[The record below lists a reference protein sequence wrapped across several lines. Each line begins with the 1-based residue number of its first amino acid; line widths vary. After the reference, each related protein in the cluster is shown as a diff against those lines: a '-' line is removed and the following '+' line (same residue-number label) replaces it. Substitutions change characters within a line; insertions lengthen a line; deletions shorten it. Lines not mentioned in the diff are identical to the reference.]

1 MNNKLAA
8 LYCIL
13 LISIFYACS
22 SEEFSIDDIV
32 SSKNNHQFDVVV
44 DCYITTE
51 LKKHYIKLIKPS
63 DDFTGNKSDPVSGAI
78 VYIINEDNEYYFEES
93 KIPGIYES
101 TIEFAP
107 QVGQE
112 YEMHVKV
119 GNMEYFACEM
129 PVAVRDIDSSQIQLA
144 KRDMGVISSS
154 RTYFLVDK
162 HQFGYPEN
170 NKWLWLDDIPL
181 EYFSNPFSENLY
193 HCYTHSRAELQG
205 LYPNNIYLYSFR
217 GSPEDSITIMK
228 YSLSDNYY
236 EYLIALFSET
246 EWEAGIFSSIPG
258 NLPSNLSEGGAGY
271 FYIMDVTSKK
281 ITVNELLKQV
291 NN

>member
-1 MNNKLAA
+1 MKKIPLVLFA
-8 LYCIL
+8 LI
-13 LISIFYACS
+13 IYACS
-22 SEEFSIDDIV
+22 SEELSIDDIV

-51 LKKHYIKLIKPS
+51 LKKHYIKLSAPS
-63 DDFTGNKSDPVSGAI
+63 KDVTNNQSDPVSHAI
-78 VYIINEDNEYYFEES
+78 VYIANDDNKYSFEE
-93 KIPGIYES
+93 IEIHGIYES
-101 TIEFAP
+101 ITEFAP

-129 PVAVRDIDSSQIQLA
+129 PVVVSDIDSSQIQLP

-154 RTYFLVDK
+154 KTYFLVDK

-170 NKWLWLDDIPL
+170 NKWLWLDDIPI

-193 HCYTHSRAELQG
+193 YCYTHSRAELQG
-205 LYPNNIYLYSFR
+205 LYPNNTYLYSFR
-217 GSPEDSITIMK
+217 GSPEDSITILK

-258 NLPSNLSEGGAGY
+258 NLPSNLSEGAAGY